1 MPTTTRIDVARSRAF
16 LTFPARSDRRRSLEN
31 LSREFNVISSHKLP
45 PDGIHIQTFL
55 IMAGQDG
62 RGTIASVRAEA
73 LNADGAELEVPY
85 PLHLAHPIHN
95 LPFSQVAFGS

>member
-1 MPTTTRIDVARSRAF
+1 
-16 LTFPARSDRRRSLEN
+16 
-31 LSREFNVISSHKLP
+31 
-45 PDGIHIQTFL
+45 
-55 IMAGQDG
+55 MAGQDG

-95 LPFSQVAFGS
+95 LPFSQVAFGMLGDTVYGVLHTYMADDFRCTQRTLTEQAKTFNFVRRLYVPYQLKIHHGC